1 MLMQITMIVLIVS
14 IGVIVGLTGTS
25 GGGFLTT
32 FLAAFGLFVII
43 VLGAAMVLVKK
54 RNANKVS

>member
-1 MLMQITMIVLIVS
+1 MLVQITIIVLIVS

-54 RNANKVS
+54 RNANKDS

>member
-32 FLAAFGLFVII
+32 FLAAFGLSVYSSHSFT
-43 VLGAAMVLVKK
+43 
-54 RNANKVS
+54 NKT

>member
-14 IGVIVGLTGTS
+14 VGVIVGLTGMS

-54 RNANKVS
+54 RNANKDS